1 MYMGYFYWCVA
12 LGNLFGGLLSG
23 VAYQHFG
30 PHGVDRPDLMW
41 ILFAVLA
48 AFTAVTLVI
57 YNRWVL
63 RPVPRA

>member
-30 PHGVDRPDLMW
+30 PQGVDAPDQMW
-41 ILFAVLA
+41 ILFAGLA
-48 AFTAVTLVI
+48 ASTAILLVV
-57 YNRWVL
+57 YNKLVL
-63 RPVPRA
+63 RRA